1 MIRHFLLFG
10 ASGDLTVRYLLPALT
25 ALHAAGLLPPDF
37 RLLGLA
43 RDPWT
48 AEDFRQ
54 YLIANMSRTDAQVNV
69 PSYHAV
75 VSGADYHHT
84 DVTDPRELARS
95 LHALTVPAVIYLA
108 LPPSLFRP
116 TLQALAKRRLPQGSK
131 IVVEKPFGNDLT
143 SAQALNRLLHESFR
157 EEDVFRLD
165 HFLGMPAVQNLPT
178 LRFANPIFER
188 LWNAEHIQ
196 RVEIVWDETLTAAG
210 RASFYDVTGALRDM
224 IQNHLLQVLALIA
237 MEPVPALNERTLRD
251 HKRAVLR
258 AVRRLTPDEVVHHT
272 VRGQYSRGAIHGQ
285 EVGAYRTE
293 PGVDGQRGTE
303 TFAQVNLA
311 IDNDRWSGVPFLLR
325 TGKAL
330 GADRHDIT
338 VHFHGNSGATA
349 GEHKRL
355 MSNLLEVGLESA
367 EIVLTLNA
375 KARGKVHEFERV
387 QLASPSQSNGL
398 PAYARLL
405 LDVVQG
411 DLTWSVRDDEAE
423 ESWRIVE
430 PILRVWSEGD
440 VPLREYPAGSSGPV
454 NRGL

>member
-1 MIRHFLLFG
+1 
-10 ASGDLTVRYLLPALT
+10 
-25 ALHAAGLLPPDF
+25 
-37 RLLGLA
+37 
-43 RDPWT
+43 
-48 AEDFRQ
+48 
-54 YLIANMSRTDAQVNV
+54 
-69 PSYHAV
+69 
-75 VSGADYHHT
+75 
-84 DVTDPRELARS
+84 
-95 LHALTVPAVIYLA
+95 VIYLA

-116 TLQALAKRRLPQGSK
+116 ALQALAKRRLPQGSK
-131 IVVEKPFGNDLT
+131 IVVEKPFGSDLT

-237 MEPVPALNERTLRD
+237 MEPVPALNERTLRGN
-251 HKRAVLR
+251 KQAVLR

-272 VRGQYSRGAIHGQ
+272 VRGQYGRGAIHGQ
-285 EVGAYRTE
+285 EVGAYCTE

-303 TFAQVNLA
+303 TFAQVNLT

-330 GADRHDIT
+330 GANRQDIT
-338 VHFHGNSGATA
+338 VHFHGDSGTTA
-349 GEHKRL
+349 GEHGSL
-355 MSNLLEVGLESA
+355 MSNLLEVRFETA

-375 KARGKVHEFERV
+375 NARGKVHGFERV

-430 PILRVWSEGD
+430 PILRVWAQGD
-440 VPLREYPAGSSGPV
+440 VPLQEYPAGSSGPV
-454 NRGL
+454 NIGL